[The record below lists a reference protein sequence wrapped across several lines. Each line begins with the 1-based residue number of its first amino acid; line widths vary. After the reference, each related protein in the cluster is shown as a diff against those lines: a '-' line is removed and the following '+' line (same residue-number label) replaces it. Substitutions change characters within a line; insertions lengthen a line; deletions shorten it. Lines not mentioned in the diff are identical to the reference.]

1 MRALPA
7 CLVRLFTRQGAAL
20 LAALRAS
27 GTTTGADMLDF
38 DELNDLLGTAD
49 VLATGRRAADVPG

>member
-1 MRALPA
+1 
-7 CLVRLFTRQGAAL
+7 VRLFTRQGAAL